1 MKKVIKKKYVSLIEI
16 LVVVAIIG
24 ILASL
29 LLPSLGKAR
38 KRSQATV
45 CGSNLKQMGVV
56 FHMYTYDNKG
66 LMMYATNGLHGTSY
80 RTWSNSGETF
90 GAYLNNL
97 HVHSSHDLLWCPSD
111 PYAEA
116 YASSNSHKREPSY
129 GYNTGNLASKQLN
142 SVATPSET
150 VAFADSGHK
159 VEDNYWSWLL
169 STGGDRN
176 IYWERHDNNG
186 ANILWL
192 DGHVTFYRPTKVQ
205 SINGDTSLWD
215 DRVPLFL

>member
-45 CGSNLKQMGVV
+45 CGSNLKQMGIV
-56 FHMYTYDNKG
+56 FQMYSDDNRG
-66 LMMYATNGLHGTSY
+66 LMMYATNGLNGTSY

-116 YASSNSHKREPSY
+116 YASSNSHKHEPSY
-129 GYNTGNLASKQLN
+129 GYNSNLSNQKMSNVASPN
-142 SVATPSET
+142 ET
-150 VAFADSGHK
+150 IAFADSGHRS
-159 VEDNYWSWLL
+159 EDDFMARIL
-169 STGGDRN
+169 STGESRN

-186 ANILWL
+186 ANILWV
-192 DGHVTFYRPTKVQ
+192 DGHVNFYKTTKVQ
-205 SINGDTSLWD
+205 SINGDTSWWD
-215 DRVPLFL
+215 RD